1 MSNTGTPTKIKKS
14 GWFTKKEVTA
24 PLLILNKLLD
34 LEGDKR
40 LHLKQD
46 TKPNLGKD
54 KKKTPEELETER
66 KNREL
71 ASRNRELASEKRKT
85 KKSTTIESKSDENVD
100 TNSDVNIQFADNI
113 DEPSQKNLTSIITQ
127 LNSIYLAI
135 NNHDMDAQ
143 NKNTIRMT
151 FGEKDDNEYRVTHKE
166 EAFVPEFI
174 PSPNI

>member
-1 MSNTGTPTKIKKS
+1 MSNKGTPTKKKKS
-14 GWFTKKEVTA
+14 GWFTKKEVTT

-40 LHLKQD
+40 LQLKQD
-46 TKPNLGKD
+46 TIPNLGED
-54 KKKTPEELETER
+54 NKKTQEELDDDR
-66 KNREL
+66 RRRI
-71 ASRNRELASEKRKT
+71 SASEKRKT
-85 KKSTTIESKSDENVD
+85 KGSTHIERKSDEKVD

-113 DEPSQKNLTSIITQ
+113 NEQSQKNLTSIITQ

-143 NKNTIRMT
+143 NKNTVRMI
-151 FGEKDDNEYRVTHKE
+151 FGERDDNEYRVTHKE

-174 PSPNI
+174 PSPTI